1 MKYASFKMWI
11 ADKYHYKEGY
21 AIWLVVRKNNKRK
34 VMALGIYKNNKR
46 KVMALGIY
54 AEPHQWNDKLEMFVT
69 DKRVPKL
76 HPDRIYLNEWLT
88 QKKSEILRIIAD
100 FDANKVDWTL
110 NQFEQEFFHYSN
122 KGNVK
127 EFFEN
132 LIQTYKDTNHIGNA
146 NCYSRTLHVL
156 ELFDEKLPE
165 RVFPEIDIK
174 YVKSFDVF
182 LQKRECKGNTRK
194 FYFKTLRAVLN
205 KAIQDGEAS
214 ETTYP
219 FGKGGFS
226 ISALEEETAKRYL
239 PHDSMM
245 KLKTTVM
252 DNAVLERTRRL
263 FLFSYY
269 CYGISFI
276 DAALLTKKNIIR
288 YNGGNYIVYKRNKT
302 KEAKKVKPIQIKITS
317 EIQELMDWFS
327 ANTLLVEDYLLPI
340 VSIAGYKGEQLY
352 NHIRSRFGRNNK
364 NLTNLAKALEITDI
378 KLTSYVSRHTMAM
391 TLQDNQVPREV
402 ISQILGHSD
411 LATTNTYLDSFASSV
426 IDEAVKVL

>member
-21 AIWLVVRKNNKRK
+21 AIWLVVR
-34 VMALGIYKNNKR
+34 KNNKR

-100 FDANKVDWTL
+100 FDANKIDWTL

-226 ISALEEETAKRYL
+226 ISSLEEETTKRYL
-239 PHDSMM
+239 PHDSML

-302 KEAKKVKPIQIKITS
+302 KEAKKVKPIQIKITP

-364 NLTNLAKALEITDI
+364 NLTNLAKALEITDM

-411 LATTNTYLDSFASSV
+411 LATTNTYLDSFTSSV

>member
-21 AIWLVVRKNNKRK
+21 AIWLVVR
-34 VMALGIYKNNKR
+34 KNNKR

-100 FDANKVDWTL
+100 FDSNKIDWTL

-156 ELFDEKLPE
+156 ELFDEKLSE

-205 KAIQDGEAS
+205 NAIQDGEAS

-226 ISALEEETAKRYL
+226 ISSLEEETTKRYL
-239 PHDSMM
+239 PHDSMF

-302 KEAKKVKPIQIKITS
+302 KEAKKVKPIQIKITP
-317 EIQELMDWFS
+317 EIQELMNWFS

-352 NHIRSRFGRNNK
+352 NHIRNRFGRNNK
-364 NLTNLAKALEITDI
+364 NLANLAKVLEITDM

-411 LATTNTYLDSFASSV
+411 LATTNTYLDSFNR
-426 IDEAVKVL
+426 

>member
-21 AIWLVVRKNNKRK
+21 AIWLVVRKNNKW
-34 VMALGIYKNNKR
+34 

-100 FDANKVDWTL
+100 FDANKIDWTL

-214 ETTYP
+214 ETTFP

-288 YNGGNYIVYKRNKT
+288 YNSGNYIVYKRNKT
-302 KEAKKVKPIQIKITS
+302 KEAKKVKPIQIKITP

-364 NLTNLAKALEITDI
+364 NLTNLAKVLEITDM

>member
-1 MKYASFKMWI
+1 MWI

-21 AIWLVVRKNNKRK
+21 AIWLVVR
-34 VMALGIYKNNKR
+34 KNNKR

-100 FDANKVDWTL
+100 FDSNKIDWTL

-156 ELFDEKLPE
+156 ELFDEKLSE

-226 ISALEEETAKRYL
+226 ISSLEEETTKRYL
-239 PHDSMM
+239 PHDSMF

-302 KEAKKVKPIQIKITS
+302 KEAKKVKPIQIKITP
-317 EIQELMDWFS
+317 EIQELMSWFS

-364 NLTNLAKALEITDI
+364 NLANLAKVLEITDM

>member
-34 VMALGIYKNNKR
+34 VMALGIY
-46 KVMALGIY
+46 

-76 HPDRIYLNEWLT
+76 HLDRIYLNEWLT

-100 FDANKVDWTL
+100 FDSNKIDWTL

-156 ELFDEKLPE
+156 ELFDEKLSE

-214 ETTYP
+214 ETTYS

-226 ISALEEETAKRYL
+226 ISSLEEETTKRYL
-239 PHDSMM
+239 PHDSMF

-302 KEAKKVKPIQIKITS
+302 KEAKKVKPIQIKITP
-317 EIQELMDWFS
+317 EIQELMNWFS

-364 NLTNLAKALEITDI
+364 NLANLAKVLEITDM

-411 LATTNTYLDSFASSV
+411 LATTNTYLDSFNR
-426 IDEAVKVL
+426 

>member
-21 AIWLVVRKNNKRK
+21 AIWLVVR
-34 VMALGIYKNNKR
+34 KNNKR

-100 FDANKVDWTL
+100 FDSNKIDWTL

-156 ELFDEKLPE
+156 ELFDEKLSE

-214 ETTYP
+214 ETTYS
-219 FGKGGFS
+219 FGKGGF
-226 ISALEEETAKRYL
+226 ISSLEEETTKRYL
-239 PHDSMM
+239 PHDSMF

-302 KEAKKVKPIQIKITS
+302 KEAKKVKPIQIKITP
-317 EIQELMDWFS
+317 EIQELMNWFS

-364 NLTNLAKALEITDI
+364 NLANLAKVLEITDM

-411 LATTNTYLDSFASSV
+411 LATTNTYLDSFNR
-426 IDEAVKVL
+426 

>member
-21 AIWLVVRKNNKRK
+21 AIWLVVH
-34 VMALGIYKNNKR
+34 KNNKR

-100 FDANKVDWTL
+100 FDANKIDWTL

-226 ISALEEETAKRYL
+226 ISSLEEETTKRYL
-239 PHDSMM
+239 PHDSML

-252 DNAVLERTRRL
+252 DNNVLERTRKL

-302 KEAKKVKPIQIKITS
+302 KEAKKVKPIQIKITP

-364 NLTNLAKALEITDI
+364 NLSNLAKALEITDM

>member
-21 AIWLVVRKNNKRK
+21 AIWLVVR
-34 VMALGIYKNNKR
+34 KNNKR

-100 FDANKVDWTL
+100 FDSNKIDWTL

-156 ELFDEKLPE
+156 ELFDEKLSE

-214 ETTYP
+214 ETTYS

-226 ISALEEETAKRYL
+226 ISSLEEETTKRYL
-239 PHDSMM
+239 PHDSMF

-276 DAALLTKKNIIR
+276 DAALLTKRNIIR

-302 KEAKKVKPIQIKITS
+302 KEAKKVKPIQIKITP
-317 EIQELMDWFS
+317 EIQELMNWFS

-364 NLTNLAKALEITDI
+364 NLANLAKVLEITDM

-411 LATTNTYLDSFASSV
+411 LATTNTYLDSFNR
-426 IDEAVKVL
+426 

>member
-1 MKYASFKMWI
+1 
-11 ADKYHYKEGY
+11 
-21 AIWLVVRKNNKRK
+21 
-34 VMALGIYKNNKR
+34 
-46 KVMALGIY
+46 MALGIY

-100 FDANKVDWTL
+100 FDANKIDWTL

-288 YNGGNYIVYKRNKT
+288 YNSGNYIVYKRNKT
-302 KEAKKVKPIQIKITS
+302 KEAKKVKPIQIKITP

-364 NLTNLAKALEITDI
+364 NLSNLAKALEITDM

>member
-21 AIWLVVRKNNKRK
+21 AIWLVVR
-34 VMALGIYKNNKR
+34 KNNKR

-76 HPDRIYLNEWLT
+76 HPDRIYFNEWLT

-100 FDANKVDWTL
+100 FDANKIDWTL
-110 NQFEQEFFHYSN
+110 NQFKQEFFHYSN

-302 KEAKKVKPIQIKITS
+302 KEAKKVKPIQIKITP

-364 NLTNLAKALEITDI
+364 NLSNLAKALEITDM

>member
-21 AIWLVVRKNNKRK
+21 AIWLVVR
-34 VMALGIYKNNKR
+34 KNNKR

-76 HPDRIYLNEWLT
+76 HPDRIYFNEWLT

-100 FDANKVDWTL
+100 FDANKIDWTL

-302 KEAKKVKPIQIKITS
+302 KEAKKVKPIQIKITP

-364 NLTNLAKALEITDI
+364 NLTNLAKVLEITDM

>member
-21 AIWLVVRKNNKRK
+21 AIWLVVR
-34 VMALGIYKNNKR
+34 KNNKR

-100 FDANKVDWTL
+100 FDSNKIDWTL

-156 ELFDEKLPE
+156 ELFDEKLSE

-226 ISALEEETAKRYL
+226 ISSLEEETTKRYL
-239 PHDSMM
+239 PHDSMF

-302 KEAKKVKPIQIKITS
+302 KEAKKVKPIQIKITP
-317 EIQELMDWFS
+317 EIQELMNWFS

-364 NLTNLAKALEITDI
+364 NLANLAKVLEITDV

>member
-21 AIWLVVRKNNKRK
+21 AIWLVVR
-34 VMALGIYKNNKR
+34 KNNKR

-100 FDANKVDWTL
+100 FDSNKIDWTL

-146 NCYSRTLHVL
+146 NCYSRTLHVI
-156 ELFDEKLPE
+156 ELFDEKLSE

-226 ISALEEETAKRYL
+226 ISSLEEETTKRYL
-239 PHDSMM
+239 PHDSMF

-302 KEAKKVKPIQIKITS
+302 KEAKKVKPIQIKITP
-317 EIQELMDWFS
+317 EIQELMNWFS

-364 NLTNLAKALEITDI
+364 NLANLAKVLEITDM

-411 LATTNTYLDSFASSV
+411 LATTNTYLDSFNR
-426 IDEAVKVL
+426 

>member
-21 AIWLVVRKNNKRK
+21 AIWLVVR
-34 VMALGIYKNNKR
+34 KNNKR

-100 FDANKVDWTL
+100 FDSNKIDWTL

-156 ELFDEKLPE
+156 ELFDEKLSE

-214 ETTYP
+214 ETTYS

-226 ISALEEETAKRYL
+226 ISSLEEETTKRYL
-239 PHDSMM
+239 PHDSMF

-302 KEAKKVKPIQIKITS
+302 KEAKKVKPIQIKITP
-317 EIQELMDWFS
+317 EIQELMNWFS

-364 NLTNLAKALEITDI
+364 NLANLAKVLEITDM

>member
-21 AIWLVVRKNNKRK
+21 AIWLVVR
-34 VMALGIYKNNKR
+34 KNNKR

-100 FDANKVDWTL
+100 FDSNKIDWTL

-156 ELFDEKLPE
+156 ELFDEKLSE

-226 ISALEEETAKRYL
+226 ISSLEEETTKRYL
-239 PHDSMM
+239 PHDSMF

-302 KEAKKVKPIQIKITS
+302 KEAKKVKPIQIKITP
-317 EIQELMDWFS
+317 EIQELMNWFS

-352 NHIRSRFGRNNK
+352 NHIRNRFGRNNK
-364 NLTNLAKALEITDI
+364 NLANLAKVLEITDM

-411 LATTNTYLDSFASSV
+411 LSTTNTYLDSFASSV

>member
-21 AIWLVVRKNNKRK
+21 AIWLVVR
-34 VMALGIYKNNKR
+34 KNNKR

-100 FDANKVDWTL
+100 FDSNKIDWTL

-156 ELFDEKLPE
+156 ELFDEKLSE

-226 ISALEEETAKRYL
+226 ISSLEEETTKRYL
-239 PHDSMM
+239 PHDSMF

-302 KEAKKVKPIQIKITS
+302 KEAKKVKPIQIKITP
-317 EIQELMDWFS
+317 EIQELMNWFS

-364 NLTNLAKALEITDI
+364 NLANLAKALEITDM

-411 LATTNTYLDSFASSV
+411 LATTNTYLDSFNR
-426 IDEAVKVL
+426 

>member
-34 VMALGIYKNNKR
+34 VMALGIY
-46 KVMALGIY
+46 

-76 HPDRIYLNEWLT
+76 HPNRIYLNEWLT

-364 NLTNLAKALEITDI
+364 NLTNLAKALEITDM

>member
-21 AIWLVVRKNNKRK
+21 AIWLVVR
-34 VMALGIYKNNKR
+34 KNNKR

-76 HPDRIYLNEWLT
+76 HPDRIYLNKWLT

-100 FDANKVDWTL
+100 FDANKIDWTL

-226 ISALEEETAKRYL
+226 ISSLEEETTKRYL
-239 PHDSMM
+239 PHDSML

-252 DNAVLERTRRL
+252 DNNVLERTRKL

-302 KEAKKVKPIQIKITS
+302 KEAKKVKPIQIKITP

-364 NLTNLAKALEITDI
+364 NLTNLAKALEITDM

>member
-21 AIWLVVRKNNKRK
+21 AIWLVVR
-34 VMALGIYKNNKR
+34 KNNKR

-100 FDANKVDWTL
+100 FDANKIDWTL

-226 ISALEEETAKRYL
+226 ISSLEEETTKRYL
-239 PHDSMM
+239 PHDSML

-252 DNAVLERTRRL
+252 DNNVLERTRKL

-302 KEAKKVKPIQIKITS
+302 KEAKKVKPIQIKITP

-364 NLTNLAKALEITDI
+364 NLSNLAKALEITDM

-391 TLQDNQVPREV
+391 NLQDNQVPREV

>member
-34 VMALGIYKNNKR
+34 VMALGIY
-46 KVMALGIY
+46 

-69 DKRVPKL
+69 DKRIPKL

-100 FDANKVDWTL
+100 FDANKIDWTL

-302 KEAKKVKPIQIKITS
+302 KEAKKVKPIQIKIAP

-327 ANTLLVEDYLLPI
+327 ANTLLAEDYLLPI

-364 NLTNLAKALEITDI
+364 NLTNLAKALEITDM

>member
-21 AIWLVVRKNNKRK
+21 AIWLVVR
-34 VMALGIYKNNKR
+34 KNNKR

-100 FDANKVDWTL
+100 FDANKIDWTL

-302 KEAKKVKPIQIKITS
+302 KEAKKVKPIQIKITP

-364 NLTNLAKALEITDI
+364 NLTNLAKVLEITDM

>member
-21 AIWLVVRKNNKRK
+21 AIWLVVR
-34 VMALGIYKNNKR
+34 KNNKR

-100 FDANKVDWTL
+100 FDSNKIDWTL

-156 ELFDEKLPE
+156 ELFDEKLSE

-226 ISALEEETAKRYL
+226 ISSLEEETTKRYL
-239 PHDSMM
+239 PHDSMF

-302 KEAKKVKPIQIKITS
+302 KEAKKVKSIQIKITP
-317 EIQELMDWFS
+317 EIQELMNWFS

-364 NLTNLAKALEITDI
+364 NLANLAKVLEITDM

-391 TLQDNQVPREV
+391 TLQDNQVPREI
-402 ISQILGHSD
+402 ISQILGHND

>member
-1 MKYASFKMWI
+1 
-11 ADKYHYKEGY
+11 
-21 AIWLVVRKNNKRK
+21 
-34 VMALGIYKNNKR
+34 
-46 KVMALGIY
+46 MALGIY

-100 FDANKVDWTL
+100 FDANKIDWTL

-302 KEAKKVKPIQIKITS
+302 KEAKKVKPIQIKITP

-364 NLTNLAKALEITDI
+364 NLSNLAKALEITDM

>member
-21 AIWLVVRKNNKRK
+21 AIWLVVR
-34 VMALGIYKNNKR
+34 KNNKR

-100 FDANKVDWTL
+100 FDSNKIDWTL

-156 ELFDEKLPE
+156 ELFDEKLSE

-226 ISALEEETAKRYL
+226 ISSLEEETTKRYL
-239 PHDSMM
+239 PHDSMF

-302 KEAKKVKPIQIKITS
+302 KEAKKVKPIQIKITP
-317 EIQELMDWFS
+317 EIQELMNWFS

-352 NHIRSRFGRNNK
+352 NHIRNRFGRNNK
-364 NLTNLAKALEITDI
+364 NLANLAKVLEITDM

-411 LATTNTYLDSFASSV
+411 LATTNTYLDSFNR
-426 IDEAVKVL
+426 

>member
-21 AIWLVVRKNNKRK
+21 AIWLVVR
-34 VMALGIYKNNKR
+34 KNNKR

-100 FDANKVDWTL
+100 FDSNKIDWTL

-156 ELFDEKLPE
+156 ELFDEKLSE

-226 ISALEEETAKRYL
+226 ISSLEEETTKRYL
-239 PHDSMM
+239 PHDSMF

-302 KEAKKVKPIQIKITS
+302 KEAKKVKPIQIKITP
-317 EIQELMDWFS
+317 EIQELMNWFS

-364 NLTNLAKALEITDI
+364 NLANLAKVLEITDM

-411 LATTNTYLDSFASSV
+411 VATTNTYLDSFNR
-426 IDEAVKVL
+426 